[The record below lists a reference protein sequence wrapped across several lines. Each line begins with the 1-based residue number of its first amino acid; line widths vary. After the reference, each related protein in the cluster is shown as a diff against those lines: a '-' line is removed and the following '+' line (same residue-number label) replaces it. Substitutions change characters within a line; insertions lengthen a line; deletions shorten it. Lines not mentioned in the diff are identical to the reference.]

1 MCVTGEHYLPS
12 PSLPLA
18 AMQPI
23 LLCCFFFLSF
33 LFSLHCSLGDVHRFH
48 SSGLLTRTPLLNV
61 SFLLPA
67 TFLFSL
73 ISTRTLH
80 AIVDRKT
87 SLFLSLGLVSF
98 SSSSVTFLCVI
109 CSVGSS
115 DTPVPP
121 SIAHCCLG
129 CIARAR
135 GKGRKVSGSFYRR
148 TLCRSA

>member
-1 MCVTGEHYLPS
+1 MCHRRTLS
-12 PSLPLA
+12 PLPLPPFSRYA
-18 AMQPI
+18 ANTT
-23 LLCCFFFLSF
+23 LLLFFLSF